1 MNTGSALAQFTITLS
16 QAVTEPVQV
25 DWFTSDGTAKAGVD
39 YAANKGTVVFSPGQT
54 EKTVDILVYG
64 RAVGAEDR
72 SFFVEM
78 LPPTNAILGAAI
90 GECIIT
96 VDTSGSTPVTQII
109 VPTGPQGIQGKSAY
123 QSYLDTTTDNPPMT
137 EAEWVESLKGDPAE
151 IAQEVAPLIDVGNTM
166 LTAEGTDTLGKPDS
180 TTVKAIA
187 RRIAYAAP
195 AKIATVT
202 LASGDNA
209 IGQSDMSGD
218 VLDMSSEGLYPRI
231 LRSGSFSEP
240 VWSIRPDG
248 KLLIKNAIAGD
259 VLYVCQYDLIARKK
273 QNTNTRELWRRSLA
287 EAGLTL
293 VDGSF
298 EDGATVNSMTEA
310 VWHIAGGQCY
320 VWSGAMP
327 KAVTA
332 GENPAGNV
340 NWVPQTDH
348 NLRSDLAAT
357 TSGKGADLVKFKT
370 GNAVQRLVDSDGF
383 NIIGKFAQVAD
394 LRSVAASA
402 GTTVLVKE
410 HTTGR
415 GALGGGQFVAVA
427 ATIAD
432 DDGVYISSGTAEVT
446 WVRKDAGSHVKI
458 EWFGG
463 KSEDFSIDHSP
474 ILANAQKSE
483 GRSIEF
489 QYGTYCFTPPC
500 TIKPSMHFIGAGG
513 ARTFWRN
520 KNLTADANVFRAD
533 TGTQSSWASDTI
545 FERIHFSNGV
555 SAPVTNAV
563 LIMVHTTLFKFI
575 NCGFYNAPIYASN
588 LHWVTWSGCQFIDS
602 PVRIDEQQVS
612 PTFPINEGP
621 SFIDCYMVRSPID
634 IVDVADLHLNGT
646 SMFYGPYGIK
656 STAHRPLDSGA
667 TSRGFPMMITN
678 STIDNTDGYCLD
690 LNRVAVGTITNSFF
704 SGGRV
709 SNTAAI
715 KATEIL
721 GLSFNSNVI
730 HFAGQECMYLYDTE
744 NMLMGNNQFSSCN
757 GFAIKAQYSRNNVL
771 NGNFFGT
778 QKVSGGWNTCT
789 GGVNFDT
796 NDNLAWQITGNVFAG
811 GIPGVA
817 GQVGTG
823 RTVYRATGN
832 AGLADN

>member
-1 MNTGSALAQFTITLS
+1 MKDMFAQGGSGSVGIKTNKQAIARHFGVKQSEVIYCEVGKDIAGYKVIYDKVSQRSYSLPSTLPVGTVIVSFVDGVLTLTGGVVDLGALAVNRQEFVTLPGS
-16 QAVTEPVQV
+16 FDTGATLNIKNELLVHT
-25 DWFTSDGTAKAGVD
+25 DGT
-39 YAANKGTVVFSPGQT
+39 YYWNGT
-54 EKTVDILVYG
+54 
-64 RAVGAEDR
+64 
-72 SFFVEM
+72 
-78 LPPTNAILGAAI
+78 LPKYVPA
-90 GECIIT
+90 
-96 VDTSGSTPVTQII
+96 GSTP
-109 VPTGPQGIQGKSAY
+109 
-123 QSYLDTTTDNPPMT
+123 
-137 EAEWVESLKGDPAE
+137 
-151 IAQEVAPLIDVGNTM
+151 
-166 LTAEGTDTLGKPDS
+166 DS
-180 TTVKAIA
+180 TGGVSDTAWKLVGDVRLRAD
-187 RRIAYAAP
+187 
-195 AKIATVT
+195 
-202 LASGDNA
+202 LAS
-209 IGQSDMSGD
+209 
-218 VLDMSSEGLYPRI
+218 
-231 LRSGSFSEP
+231 
-240 VWSIRPDG
+240 
-248 KLLIKNAIAGD
+248 
-259 VLYVCQYDLIARKK
+259 
-273 QNTNTRELWRRSLA
+273 
-287 EAGLTL
+287 
-293 VDGSF
+293 
-298 EDGATVNSMTEA
+298 NSA
-310 VWHIAGGQCY
+310 
-320 VWSGAMP
+320 
-327 KAVTA
+327 
-332 GENPAGNV
+332 
-340 NWVPQTDH
+340 
-348 NLRSDLAAT
+348 
-357 TSGKGADLVKFKT
+357 GKGADLVKFKT
-370 GNAVQRLVDSDGF
+370 GNSVQRLVDSDGF

-402 GTTVLVKE
+402 GMTVLVKE

-427 ATIAD
+427 STID
-432 DDGVYISSGTAEVT
+432 DDNGVYISSGTPGVT

-489 QYGTYCFTPPC
+489 QYGTYCFTFPC
-500 TIKPSMHFIGAGG
+500 TIKPTMHFIGAGG

-520 KNLTADANVFRAD
+520 KDVTDSNLFRAD
-533 TGTQSSWASDTI
+533 TGTQSNWASNTI

-563 LIMVHTTLFKFI
+563 LIMLHTTLFKFI

-602 PVRIDEQQVS
+602 PVRIDEQLVS
-612 PTFPINEGP
+612 STFPINEGP

-634 IVDVADLHLNGT
+634 IVDVADLHLIGT

-678 STIDNTDGYCLD
+678 STIDNVDGYCLD
-690 LNRVAVGTITNSFF
+690 LNRVALGTITNSFF

-721 GLSFNSNVI
+721 GLSFNGNVI

-744 NMLMGNNQFSSCN
+744 NVLMGNNQFSGCN
-757 GFAIKAQYSRNNVL
+757 GFAIKAQYSRNNIL
-771 NGNFFGT
+771 NGNYFGT

-823 RTVYRATGN
+823 RAVYRATGN

>member
-1 MNTGSALAQFTITLS
+1 MKDMFAQ
-16 QAVTEPVQV
+16 
-25 DWFTSDGTAKAGVD
+25 GG
-39 YAANKGTVVFSPGQT
+39 
-54 EKTVDILVYG
+54 
-64 RAVGAEDR
+64 
-72 SFFVEM
+72 
-78 LPPTNAILGAAI
+78 
-90 GECIIT
+90 
-96 VDTSGSTPVTQII
+96 SGSV
-109 VPTGPQGIQGKSAY
+109 GIKTNKQ
-123 QSYLDTTTDNPPMT
+123 
-137 EAEWVESLKGDPAE
+137 
-151 IAQEVAPLIDVGNTM
+151 
-166 LTAEGTDTLGKPDS
+166 
-180 TTVKAIA
+180 AIA
-187 RRIAYAAP
+187 RHFGVKQSEVIYCEVGKDIAGYKVIYDKVSQRSYSLPTTLPVGTVIVSFADGVLTLTGGVVDLGAL
-195 AKIATVT
+195 AVTREEFVT
-202 LASGDNA
+202 L
-209 IGQSDMSGD
+209 
-218 VLDMSSEGLYPRI
+218 P
-231 LRSGSFSEP
+231 GSFTS
-240 VWSIRPDG
+240 
-248 KLLIKNAIAGD
+248 
-259 VLYVCQYDLIARKK
+259 
-273 QNTNTRELWRRSLA
+273 
-287 EAGLTL
+287 
-293 VDGSF
+293 
-298 EDGATVNSMTEA
+298 GATLTVKNELLVYLDSKYRWGGEFPKTIPANSTPA
-310 VWHIAGGQCY
+310 STGG
-320 VWSGAMP
+320 VGDSAWIL
-327 KAVTA
+327 
-332 GENPAGNV
+332 
-340 NWVPQTDH
+340 QTDPY
-348 NLRSDLAAT
+348 LRSDLNTAT
-357 TSGKGADLVKFKT
+357 AGKGADLVKFKT
-370 GNAVQRLVDSDGF
+370 GTAVQSLVDPDGF
-383 NIIGKFAQVAD
+383 NVIGKFAQVAD

-402 GTTVLVKE
+402 GMTVLVKE

-415 GALGGGQFVAVA
+415 GVLGGGQFVAVA
-427 ATIAD
+427 STIDD
-432 DDGVYISSGTAEVT
+432 DDGVYISSGTAGVT

-489 QYGTYCFTPPC
+489 QYGTYCFSFPC
-500 TIKPSMHFIGAGG
+500 TIKPTMHFIGSGG

-520 KNLTADANVFRAD
+520 KDLTDSNLFRAD
-533 TGTQSSWASDTI
+533 TGTQSNWASNTI

-555 SAPVTNAV
+555 NAPVTNAV
-563 LIMVHTTLFKFI
+563 LIMLHVTLFKFI

-602 PVRIDEQQVS
+602 PVRIDEQLVS
-612 PTFPINEGP
+612 TTFPINEGP

-678 STIDNTDGYCLD
+678 STIDNIDGYCLD
-690 LNRVAVGTITNSFF
+690 LNRVALATITNSFF

-709 SNTAAI
+709 SNTPAI

-721 GLSFNSNVI
+721 GMSFNGNVI
-730 HFAGQECMYLYDTE
+730 HFSGQECMYLYDTE
-744 NMLMGNNQFSSCN
+744 NILMGNNQFSGCN

-823 RTVYRATGN
+823 RTVYRATAN

>member
-1 MNTGSALAQFTITLS
+1 MGYLQMTRNVESIFGAVVTAPHQIPYTYTATGGETFISLPFYPVTGFITINGG
-16 QAVTEPVQV
+16 VQV
-25 DWFTSDGTAKAGVD
+25 PVDNYVIDG
-39 YAANKGTVVFSPGQT
+39 NTVN
-54 EKTVDILVYG
+54 LG
-64 RAVGAEDR
+64 RALE
-72 SFFVEM
+72 
-78 LPPTNAILGAAI
+78 
-90 GECIIT
+90 
-96 VDTSGSTPVTQII
+96 
-109 VPTGPQGIQGKSAY
+109 
-123 QSYLDTTTDNPPMT
+123 
-137 EAEWVESLKGDPAE
+137 
-151 IAQEVAPLIDVGNTM
+151 
-166 LTAEGTDTLGKPDS
+166 
-180 TTVKAIA
+180 
-187 RRIAYAAP
+187 
-195 AKIATVT
+195 
-202 LASGDNA
+202 
-209 IGQSDMSGD
+209 
-218 VLDMSSEGLYPRI
+218 
-231 LRSGSFSEP
+231 
-240 VWSIRPDG
+240 
-248 KLLIKNAIAGD
+248 AGD
-259 VLYVCQYDLIARKK
+259 VVYCLFDKILSPEDYENGIRIYKFQAVGNETTFTPDFTTYGVQSLYVDGKFQVPGVNYSYNSTTGVVSFLTGSPAAGVWVVAEMSVKQNYPALASDNGASLVGTTSGQTVQQSLDSVDDDLIKLKLNWAIE
-273 QNTNTRELWRRSLA
+273 NGYADS
-287 EAGLTL
+287 GLT
-293 VDGSF
+293 F
-298 EDGATVNSMTEA
+298 AT
-310 VWHIAGGQCY
+310 GGNLTTNDRNKVVY
-320 VWSGAMP
+320 DPVSGAWYSWAGTLPHTIAAETNPVGVSDWVSQEDP
-327 KAVTA
+327 KLRADLNTA
-332 GENPAGNV
+332 A
-340 NWVPQTDH
+340 
-348 NLRSDLAAT
+348 
-357 TSGKGADLVKFKT
+357 SGKGADLVKFKT
-370 GNAVQRLVDSDGF
+370 GASVQRLVDSDGF
-383 NIIGKFAQVAD
+383 NIIGKFSQVAD
-394 LRSVAASA
+394 LRSVTASPGA
-402 GTTVLVKE
+402 TVLVKE

-427 ATIAD
+427 STIAD
-432 DDGVYISSGTAEVT
+432 DDGVYISSGTAGVT

-489 QYGTYCFTPPC
+489 QYGTYCFSFPC
-500 TIKPSMHFIGAGG
+500 TIKPTMHFIGSGG

-520 KNLTADANVFRAD
+520 KNPTDSNLFRAD
-533 TGTQSSWASDTI
+533 TGTQSNWASNTI

-563 LIMVHTTLFKFI
+563 LIMLHITLFKFI

-612 PTFPINEGP
+612 TTFPINEGP

-678 STIDNTDGYCLD
+678 STIDNIDGYCLD

-709 SNTAAI
+709 SNTPAI

-744 NMLMGNNQFSSCN
+744 NVLMGNNQFSSCN
-757 GFAIKAQYSRNNVL
+757 GFAIKAQYSRNNIL

-796 NDNLAWQITGNVFAG
+796 NDNLAWQITSNVFAG
-811 GIPGVA
+811 GIPGVV